1 MFPKNN
7 YFQSFPFFYKVP
19 VYSFLSQQ
27 SLWRVYYFDGLDN
40 WGHTSFQGLLNFIQT
55 LTFNSWVRG
64 KEWDIINCT
73 LCGIIIQCLNLHV
86 FIQENSYHIIVSSI
100 RTGCLWLPNC
110 LHQIFINIC
119 NMYHHL
125 SRTYKN
131 SWQTYLLSYI
141 QPSSSIID
149 WYKTSLKSEILK
161 MAFLLKIAGKQK
173 CFVFLYF
180 SHTLFTTDKLYEFSI
195 IIVLF
200 LNFSWSLCET
210 LSHYN

>member
-1 MFPKNN
+1 M
-7 YFQSFPFFYKVP
+7 
-19 VYSFLSQQ
+19 
-27 SLWRVYYFDGLDN
+27 
-40 WGHTSFQGLLNFIQT
+40 
-55 LTFNSWVRG
+55 
-64 KEWDIINCT
+64 
-73 LCGIIIQCLNLHV
+73 QCLNLHV
-86 FIQENSYHIIVSSI
+86 FIQENSYHIILSSI

-131 SWQTYLLSYI
+131 IWQTYLLSYI

-161 MAFLLKIAGKQK
+161 MAFPLKIAGKQK

-210 LSHYN
+210 LSHYNYDKSIVSPLLLLATTICGYMYIELDLLSPFLTEPWRHYFLYFQLAQLSWSYWSVITPMRYLLKSAVH